1 MAPDRVS
8 AWSSAF
14 RPLDSGGLKAELH
27 ALFLGG
33 RTRTMQTGWLALFV
47 LLVSISCP
55 AIAQVGKLYPI
66 DEAPKDPSFQAFRTR
81 LIEAV
86 KNRDAKFILSILDP
100 KILNSFGGDGGV
112 KEFKE
117 MWTPDNP
124 NSELWD
130 ILIGVL
136 SMGGSFNLKN
146 KNEFCAPYVY
156 SQFPELDAFDHS
168 VIIGEQIRV
177 REQPG
182 LTSPA
187 VATLSYDIVAV
198 ADPSTE
204 PVEKDGHS
212 WIAIKLSNGKTGFVS
227 KQFIRSPIDYRACF
241 TKKRGMWGMVTLVAG
256 D

>member
-1 MAPDRVS
+1 MESGLQAAGVE
-8 AWSSAF
+8 
-14 RPLDSGGLKAELH
+14 RPEGRTH
-27 ALFLGG
+27 ALFLRG
-33 RTRTMQTGWLALFV
+33 RTLTMQTGWLTLFV

-55 AIAQVGKLYPI
+55 AMAQVGKLYPI
-66 DEAPKDPSFQAFRTR
+66 DEGPKDPSFQAFRAK

-117 MWTPDNP
+117 MWKPDNP

-130 ILIGVL
+130 TLIGVL
-136 SMGGSFNLKN
+136 SMGGSFDTKN
-146 KNEFCAPYVY
+146 KNDFCAPYVY

-168 VIIGEQIRV
+168 VIIGEQV
-177 REQPG
+177 HMREQPG
-182 LTSPA
+182 LTSPT
-187 VATLSYDIVAV
+187 VATLSYDIVANT
-198 ADPSTE
+198 DQSTE
-204 PVEKDGHS
+204 PVKKDGHS
-212 WIAIKLSNGKTGFVS
+212 WVAIKLSNGKTGFVS

-241 TKKRGMWGMVTLVAG
+241 TKKRGRWLMVTLVAG